1 MSEII
6 RYQTHC
12 SRVLSLLIC
21 LWVPLSLTTYSTR
34 TLANNTTSQIQV
46 MSFTTLE
53 YEAQAENILNLLEQE
68 KYTQIEQ
75 ILNHSIK
82 EKKLTRGGFYYA
94 VSVLDKAMVSLDP
107 SWVTILDDWIKKSPN
122 STIAYSV
129 RAYFHYYQ
137 AWDIRG
143 NRYAYKTPAENMQ
156 EYLKRLALAT
166 ADTQK
171 AIALNSNNPIAIFA
185 KLRIK
190 RNMRRASARDFEPIF
205 KKAITLVPNFMQAYQ
220 EKSLYLSPQWGGNEQ
235 EVLAFVRQ
243 AAKSAPHGTAIPFLV
258 PQAHQDLCAYYS
270 NKQYYYNQPQVWNE
284 IEKNYLRLIK
294 DFPRAGWYPLWF
306 AEVAKIAGKDQL
318 ARQYFKMAITREPNN
333 PEIKRR
339 ASRYR

>member
-6 RYQTHC
+6 RYQKIN
-12 SRVLSLLIC
+12 SRWLSLLIC
-21 LWVPLSLTTYSTR
+21 LWVPVFITTYSTR
-34 TLANNTTSQIQV
+34 ILADPTINQIQLK
-46 MSFTTLE
+46 SYTTLE

-75 ILNHSIK
+75 ILNNSIK

-94 VSVLDKAMVSLDP
+94 VSVLDTAMSSLDP
-107 SWVTILDDWIKKSPN
+107 SWVTFLDNWIKKSPN

-143 NRYAYKTPAENMQ
+143 NRYVNKTPAENIQ

-166 ADTQK
+166 ADTEK

-190 RNMRRASARDFEPIF
+190 RNMGRSSARDFEPVF

-220 EKSLYLSPQWGGNEQ
+220 EKSLYLTPQWGGSEQ
-235 EVLAFVRQ
+235 QVLAFVRQ
-243 AAKSAPHGTAIPFLV
+243 AAKSAPRGTAIPLLV
-258 PQAHQDLCAYYS
+258 PQAHEDLCRNYP

-284 IEKNYLRLIK
+284 VEKNYLRLIK

-306 AEVAKIAGKDQL
+306 AEVAKIAKKDQL
-318 ARQYFKMAITREPNN
+318 ARQYFKMAISREPNN

-339 ASRYR
+339 ASKYQ